1 MSTSPTT
8 RLLDKVLKTH
18 GVSEFNVRFVDIED
32 FVGLRATDGELYF
45 SSEPTWSPKGW
56 VDCPN
61 QIGRPDDYHSP
72 AFLDPIH

>member
-32 FVGLRATDGELYF
+32 FSSAFARRTGNSI